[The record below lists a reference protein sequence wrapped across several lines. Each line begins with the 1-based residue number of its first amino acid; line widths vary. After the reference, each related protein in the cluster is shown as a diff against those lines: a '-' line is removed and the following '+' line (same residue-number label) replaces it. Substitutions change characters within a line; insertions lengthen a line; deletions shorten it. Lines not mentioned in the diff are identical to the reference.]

1 MLCRVAINF
10 SVSEWYSISY
20 VFSMPPRKSTWIE
33 LRESKGK
40 LCRWI
45 FWPKLSLTCFKC
57 ALADI
62 VKVLRVLAQF
72 HGIPACTPRRIF
84 DNSIICRHNKHSNP
98 YSNDVNKGTYIFYCV
113 ILKTVTQDLRLLS
126 YDVIKLEF
134 FKSRSLSDI
143 SVYLICIPVQWRT
156 DTTLVFFFSLS
167 TPKNTIARK
176 NTRLKKKSQD

>member
-1 MLCRVAINF
+1 MKSIVRSKFIYIKLTSFLICYLLESWNIILATCGKMVNTIWLGMLCGVAINF

-20 VFSMPPRKSTWIE
+20 VFSMSPRKSTWIE

-62 VKVLRVLAQF
+62 AKVLRVLAQF
-72 HGIPACTPRRIF
+72 HGIPACTPLRIF

-113 ILKTVTQDLRLLS
+113 ILKTVTQS
-126 YDVIKLEF
+126 SCFAKL
-134 FKSRSLSDI
+134 
-143 SVYLICIPVQWRT
+143 
-156 DTTLVFFFSLS
+156 
-167 TPKNTIARK
+167 
-176 NTRLKKKSQD
+176 